1 MRTHIDTKFAPDFRP
16 GLRPGVRP
24 VTRDFQA
31 ELEDFCREADVSRE
45 PDHAI
50 YYDPRYDDESEAP
63 YRAAKGILNGV
74 LISLLFWL
82 MAAIILIVAWW

>member
-16 GLRPGVRP
+16 GFRP

-31 ELEDFCREADVSRE
+31 DLEAFCQEADVGRE
-45 PDHAI
+45 PDHAV

-63 YRAAKGILNGV
+63 YRAAQGILNGV

-82 MAAIILIVAWW
+82 MLAIVLIVAWW